1 MRLLFS
7 AAGYVCVATVLTAV
21 FGYGYLRHSGTLD
34 DEKIFRIMAIVHDV
48 DLAEIEARGAAAQEE
63 VPPEELSYAEQ
74 QRHYQ
79 TAVLQFDA
87 KQKELAD
94 SLEAFEFRFSQLNTA
109 TERYNQLSDK
119 VQTYLNEQK
128 QKVLDKALQEVREQ
142 LRMLIPKKQ
151 AKPIL
156 IKMIQ
161 NGDLD
166 EVIQL
171 LSSLPPRS
179 QQAILKTFDTEQDVE
194 LLFQLTQRMLAG
206 DPARAFIDEQL
217 ETLQELKSQDQ

>member
-1 MRLLFS
+1 MRILFS
-7 AAGYVCVATVLTAV
+7 IVGYLCVATVLTAV
-21 FGYGYLRHSGTLD
+21 LGYGYLRHNGTLN

-48 DLAEIEARGAAAQEE
+48 DLAEIEARGAADQQE
-63 VPPEELSYAEQ
+63 VPPEEISYAEQ
-74 QRHYQ
+74 QRHLQ
-79 TAVLQFDA
+79 TAALQFDA

-119 VQTYLNEQK
+119 VQNYLTEQK
-128 QKVLDKALQEVREQ
+128 QKVMDKALEEVRGQ

-161 NGDLD
+161 SGEVDA
-166 EVIQL
+166 VIQL

-194 LLFQLTQRMLAG
+194 LLYQLTQRMLTG
-206 DPARAFIDEQL
+206 DPARQFIDEQL
-217 ETLQELKSQDQ
+217 EQLQELKSQEQ